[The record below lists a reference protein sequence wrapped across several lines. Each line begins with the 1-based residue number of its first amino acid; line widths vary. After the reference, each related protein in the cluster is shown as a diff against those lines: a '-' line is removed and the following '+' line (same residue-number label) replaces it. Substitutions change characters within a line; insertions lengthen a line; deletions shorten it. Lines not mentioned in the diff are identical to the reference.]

1 MVDLNQNHLRTGFG
15 VLLLL
20 VSAIASGSGQA
31 ETFTV
36 NPEQSEVVFSL
47 GDVLHQVHG
56 RFRIQRG
63 SVQFNRGSSPMSGS
77 IVVAAGSGKTGNDT
91 RDHRMTVDIL
101 NAPQFAEAT
110 FAPRHLQGAVAAAGD
125 STVQVDGVFTLH
137 GTPHDLTLPMQIHI
151 DGKTC
156 TATTHFSIPY
166 VKWGLKDPSTFL
178 LRVNKDVDME
188 ITLVGQLFATMPQ

>member
-1 MVDLNQNHLRTGFG
+1 MVDWNQNHLRRGFG

-20 VSAIASGSGQA
+20 ISVIARGSAQV

-36 NPEQSEVVFSL
+36 NPEQSAVGFSL

-56 RFRIQRG
+56 TFRIRSG
-63 SVQFNRGSSPMSGS
+63 IVQFNRGSSPMSGS
-77 IVVAAGSGKTGNDT
+77 IVVAAGSGKSGNDT

-101 NAPQFAEAT
+101 NAPQFTQAT
-110 FAPRHLQGAVAAAGD
+110 FSPTHLNGSIAATGD
-125 STVQVDGVFTLH
+125 STVEVDGVFILH
-137 GTPHDLTLPMQIHI
+137 GIPHDLTLPIRIHT

-156 TATTHFSIPY
+156 TAKAHVTIPY

-188 ITLVGQLFATMPQ
+188 ITLVGQLSTTTPR